1 MEGGEGR
8 GREGGRG
15 EKERRREEKGGGYL
29 SGEACF
35 YKGSSLVLLGVYW
48 PVNIFLFKV
57 CHFDNKK
64 YILKLYLLALLLL
77 AYVLIYNLLN
87 TFPV

>member
-1 MEGGEGR
+1 MEGGDEGWRWRER
-8 GREGGRG
+8 G
-15 EKERRREEKGGGYL
+15 REEKGGGYL
-29 SGEACF
+29 SGGVSF
-35 YKGSSLVLLGVYW
+35 DKRSSLVLLGD
-48 PVNIFLFKV
+48 IFLFKV

-64 YILKLYLLALLLL
+64 YILKLYLLSLLLL